1 MCKSKFFPA
10 SLKFHTKASEEQE
23 ELFRRIMSFLPQSP
37 MRSGV
42 ATINTTA
49 VGVCLGCLAT
59 CFVDDYLSF
68 LPFVCTAFV
77 QQQYYSSSN
86 M

>member
-42 ATINTTA
+42 PGSYYYCRCVSGLPCNVLRRRLFVIFAVCMYGFRTTA
-49 VGVCLGCLAT
+49 VL
-59 CFVDDYLSF
+59 
-68 LPFVCTAFV
+68 
-77 QQQYYSSSN
+77 
-86 M
+86 